1 MQPISDDSFGPLIAY
16 LSPGATALVGL
27 SEFSPIV
34 SGWFASGI
42 AGGPTIGGFLY
53 LTVASIAVGMTVSA
67 LRWAFLDRVH
77 GLTGIRMPTL
87 DFSRLAENIEAF
99 QLLIEIHYRHYLFY
113 GNMFT
118 ATAIAYGSHRIA
130 HWTAQP
136 TLIDGGFVLLEAIF
150 FAASRDTLRKYYQR
164 GTLVLGTVAAA
175 EASSRP
181 TSEPTPFRAAPR
193 SLSALLRTV
202 REWFGA
208 E

>member
-1 MQPISDDSFGPLIAY
+1 MQPVSDDSFGPLIAY
-16 LSPGATALVGL
+16 LAPGATALVGL

-34 SGWFASGI
+34 SGWFASDI

-67 LRWAFLDRVH
+67 LRWAFLDRFH
-77 GLTGIRMPTL
+77 GFTGIRMPPL
-87 DFSRLAENIEAF
+87 DFSRLAENVEAF

-118 ATAIAYGSHRIA
+118 STAIAYGCHRIA
-130 HWTAQP
+130 HRTTAP
-136 TLIDGGFVLLEAIF
+136 TLIDGGFVLLEAVF
-150 FAASRDTLRKYYQR
+150 FAASRDTLRKYYRR
-164 GTLVLGTVAAA
+164 GALVLGTVAAA
-175 EASSRP
+175 ETSSRP
-181 TSEPTPFRAAPR
+181 ISEPTPFRAAPR
-193 SLSALLRTV
+193 SLSALLRTA